1 MGKCFTILSEC
12 TEGGNRAL
20 EGSLVELAGYRMERA
35 KEMLDASK
43 GNLEI
48 GQYKTSLNRSYYA
61 IFHAMRA
68 ANILKGF
75 DSSKHSGVIPFFNK
89 EYLKEN
95 IMDRSLSV
103 IIKNSAFLREKSD
116 YDDFY
121 IASKKEAEKQLED
134 AEVFLAA
141 VEKYLKQEN

>member
-1 MGKCFTILSEC
+1 M
-12 TEGGNRAL
+12 
-20 EGSLVELAGYRMERA
+20 EGSLDELAGYRMERA
-35 KEMLDASK
+35 KEMLSAAK

-68 ANILKGF
+68 MNILKGF
-75 DSSKHSGVIPFFNK
+75 DSSKHSGVIAFFNK

-95 IMDRSLSV
+95 ILDRSLSV

-121 IASKKEAEKQLED
+121 IAGKKEAEKQLED
-134 AEVFLAA
+134 AGTFLLA
-141 VEKYLKQEN
+141 VENYMDQQKDQE